1 MTKDWLNNNGID
13 YLEKKVEHED
23 IAEELMGMGYKVT
36 PVVMVDE
43 TAIVGYN
50 PTKLS
55 EVLL

>member
-43 TAIVGYN
+43 TAIV
-50 PTKLS
+50 
-55 EVLL
+55 